1 MVVIHDIFL
10 FLYKFGSCAFN
21 VADIKIVSDAIFGIG
36 ALLAFVGQDNMIAL
50 VLKVMFFGLDFG
62 GEFQARLVDG
72 FETAQTVVDFD
83 HVHFGH

>member
-21 VADIKIVSDAIFGIG
+21 VADIEVVSDAIFGVG

-62 GEFQARLVDG
+62 GEFQTRLVDG
-72 FETAQTVVDFD
+72 FETTKAVVDFNQI
-83 HVHFGH
+83 HFGH